1 MERFTGR
8 RWNGAEWNRLESAK
22 SGPSP
27 ADVSLEAASGDS
39 SAVGGSRGRLS
50 RRFDVFCGLLCKP
63 LILNAIY
70 LHKSFCMDSQ
80 CPTGS
85 ARIRAR
91 LANWAKRKEKN
102 MATLRFKRFTKVHFL
117 KGVGRKLLA
126 RFFERF
132 TGELAGKRVEL
143 PNQDLPDDEYFRGL
157 SKLLLSPDGL
167 PDELSEALF
176 AIDEM
181 ANDAGQERL
190 QNAVAQSKVE
200 MEFELE
206 SSQGD
211 VAMQVW
217 LARPELF
224 AATHNEQRLRR
235 LSSFEYFGAKPGEN
249 KRTPFAAPRNEAM
262 EGLRADLDSWFAEHN
277 RGHET
282 TQISRHEIDGE
293 WWFVIRHGDTFSRT
307 AKVERQK
314 MTFLHFRP
322 AKDDVVVFSPGHD
335 ELRIHATT
343 KGERELYRKR
353 FGVRLRGDDKYFSE
367 RKSFTL
373 EPLRLE
379 GAGALKWGGDG
390 DVDGIVL
397 REIEIVRG
405 GGCHDVI
412 IHKADD
418 IFASAEAGREKAF
431 PDGGELVRA
440 AFDVHFAGMKKPRR
454 VEVRP
459 PNILKLG
466 RRCDAAVVQKWLSER
481 RFREKVTA
489 GNGGAAPLA
498 LHGFP
503 QPAPVADL

>member
-1 MERFTGR
+1 
-8 RWNGAEWNRLESAK
+8 
-22 SGPSP
+22 
-27 ADVSLEAASGDS
+27 
-39 SAVGGSRGRLS
+39 
-50 RRFDVFCGLLCKP
+50 
-63 LILNAIY
+63 
-70 LHKSFCMDSQ
+70 
-80 CPTGS
+80 
-85 ARIRAR
+85 
-91 LANWAKRKEKN
+91 

-132 TGELAGKRVEL
+132 TGELTEQKVDL
-143 PNQDLPDDEYFRGL
+143 PKGDLPDDEYFRGL
-157 SKLLLSPDGL
+157 SKLLLSPEGL

-190 QNAVAQSKVE
+190 QNAVAQSGVE

-224 AATHNEQRLRR
+224 AATHNEQRFRR
-235 LSSFEYFGAKPGEN
+235 MSSFEYFAAKPGEN
-249 KRTPFAAPRNEAM
+249 KRKQFAAPGNEAM
-262 EGLRADLDSWFAEHN
+262 EGLRADLDLWFAEHN

-282 TQISRHEIDGE
+282 TRISRHEIDGE

-307 AKVERQK
+307 AKVERQEL
-314 MTFLHFRP
+314 TFLHFRP

-335 ELRIHATT
+335 ELRIHAAT
-343 KGERELYRKR
+343 KGEKELYRR
-353 FGVRLRGDDKYFSE
+353 EFGVRLRGDNKYFSE

-379 GAGALKWGGDG
+379 GKGALKWGGNG

-418 IFASAEAGREKAF
+418 IFASAEARGEKAF
-431 PDGGELVRA
+431 PDSGELVRA
-440 AFDVHFAGMKKPRR
+440 VFDVYFEGMKKPRR
-454 VEVRP
+454 VEVHP

-466 RRCDAAVVQKWLSER
+466 RRCDAAVVQKWLSEK
-481 RFREKVTA
+481 RFRETVTA
-489 GNGGAAPLA
+489 GNAGAAPLT

-503 QPAPVADL
+503 QPAPAADL